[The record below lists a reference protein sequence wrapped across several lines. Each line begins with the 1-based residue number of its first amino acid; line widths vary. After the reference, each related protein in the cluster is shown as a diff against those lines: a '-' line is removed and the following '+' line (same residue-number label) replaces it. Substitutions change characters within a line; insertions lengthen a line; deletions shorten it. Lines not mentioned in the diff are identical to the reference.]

1 MKFCIK
7 YVVYVI
13 ATYWLI
19 KLIFYMFGGLYLQ
32 PGILNDVPSFLGVV
46 GPPILIDI
54 LFGQIKPFIASVKK
68 AIGMSVETSKEVI
81 ERMWKIK
88 FFSIIVAT
96 WFSFTLISMSWMNL
110 IPPIDDVLAAIRE
123 MLHRPLYGIFTP
135 LYYGTWLIII
145 LIPLYIESTADN
157 T

>member
-19 KLIFYMFGGLYLQ
+19 RLIFFIPGGLYLR
-32 PGILNDVPSFLGVV
+32 PEDLNDLPSLLGVV
-46 GPPILIDI
+46 GAPILIDI

-81 ERMWKIK
+81 EKMWKIK
-88 FFSIIVAT
+88 FFSIIVST
-96 WFSFTLISMSWMNL
+96 LFSFTLNIMSWMNL
-110 IPPIDDVLAAIRE
+110 MLGSDDVLATIRD
-123 MLHRPLYGIFTP
+123 MLHRPLFGIYTP
-135 LYYGTWLIII
+135 FYYGTWLIII
-145 LIPLYIESTADN
+145 LIPLYIESTKG
-157 T
+157 

>member
-1 MKFCIK
+1 MRFCIK

-81 ERMWKIK
+81 
-88 FFSIIVAT
+88 
-96 WFSFTLISMSWMNL
+96 
-110 IPPIDDVLAAIRE
+110 D
-123 MLHRPLYGIFTP
+123 
-135 LYYGTWLIII
+135 
-145 LIPLYIESTADN
+145 
-157 T
+157 